1 MDKLYKNEEQSDVRS
16 ILIPDGSANS
26 DSYGRWTYHF
36 FYLYYLPII
45 PDDDHVVVG
54 IDRVRDTQLRERGF
68 ENGSLMAL
76 VAHPQS
82 HAHARFQ

>member
-1 MDKLYKNEEQSDVRS
+1 MDQLTLTVME
-16 ILIPDGSANS
+16 DGPII
-26 DSYGRWTYHF
+26 F